1 MLTCFQKYE
10 YISSRFITKSNDVAH
25 VGNATYARACTQQHY
40 YLFLLRNK
48 IAYNLLFSYSG
59 KCNVIDTACVPGTR
73 FLFIFFFQQREE
85 QISKDNDQGLRDE
98 N

>member
-1 MLTCFQKYE
+1 MN
-10 YISSRFITKSNDVAH
+10 ISPRGLSRSRTTSR
-25 VGNATYARACTQQHY
+25 TSETRRTRACTQQHY
-40 YLFLLRNK
+40 YLFLLRNN

>member
-25 VGNATYARACTQQHY
+25 VGNATCARACTQQHY
-40 YLFLLRNK
+40 YLFLLRNN

-73 FLFIFFFQQREE
+73 FLFIFFSSRGKNKFRKTM
-85 QISKDNDQGLRDE
+85 IKD
-98 N
+98 